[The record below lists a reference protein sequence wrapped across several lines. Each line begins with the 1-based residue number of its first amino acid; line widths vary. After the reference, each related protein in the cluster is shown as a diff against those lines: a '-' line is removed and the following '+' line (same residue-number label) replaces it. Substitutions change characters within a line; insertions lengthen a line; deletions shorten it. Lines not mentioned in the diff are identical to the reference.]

1 MLKFLD
7 KSIKKS
13 LCFVPK
19 AVHHSLLIE
28 REIGVSVCDKNFC
41 LCDNLIKKMMKEQKL
56 NLISVSIEKENFP
69 TQDDIKII
77 DKEINQKMRS
87 FKCD

>member
-1 MLKFLD
+1 MLKLLD

-19 AVHHSLLIE
+19 AVHHSLLID

-41 LCDNLIKKMMKEQKL
+41 LCDNIIKKIMEDQKINIVNLSMKEKD
-56 NLISVSIEKENFP
+56 EKPKFDN
-69 TQDDIKII
+69 IG
-77 DKEINQKMRS
+77 